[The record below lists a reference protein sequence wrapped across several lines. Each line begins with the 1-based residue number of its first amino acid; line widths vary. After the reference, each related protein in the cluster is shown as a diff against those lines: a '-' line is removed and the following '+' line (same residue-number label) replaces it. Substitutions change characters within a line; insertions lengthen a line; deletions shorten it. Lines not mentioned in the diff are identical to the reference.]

1 MVLPFKLPLACLSNG
16 VEVRLVTTLTAY
28 GLMRIATL

>member
-16 VEVRLVTTLTAY
+16 VEVRLVTTLAGY
-28 GLMRIATL
+28 RSVRFATL